1 MVTGKQIRAARYL
14 VALPV
19 EQLAHASGVAAA
31 TVRAAEESAV
41 TAETPAADLEAMQR
55 VLEAQG
61 VEFMDDGTGVRL
73 SCGR

>member
-14 VALPV
+14 VALSV

-31 TVRAAEESAV
+31 TVRAAEESAA
-41 TAETPAADLEAMQR
+41 TAETPTADLEAMQR